1 MNEHLPNETLPN
13 NHTKVVA
20 QRQRDS
26 SFGASNE
33 MLQKLEEMRKKI
45 GDDSESESDTDTD
58 EEDWE

>member
-1 MNEHLPNETLPN
+1 M
-13 NHTKVVA
+13 VA

>member
-1 MNEHLPNETLPN
+1 M
-13 NHTKVVA
+13 KVVA
-20 QRQRDS
+20 QSQRDS

-45 GDDSESESDTDTD
+45 GNDSESESDTD